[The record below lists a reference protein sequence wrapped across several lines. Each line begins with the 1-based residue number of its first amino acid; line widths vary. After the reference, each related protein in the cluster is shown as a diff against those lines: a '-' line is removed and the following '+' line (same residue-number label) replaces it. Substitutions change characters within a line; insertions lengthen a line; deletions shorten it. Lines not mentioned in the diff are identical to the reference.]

1 MFSSV
6 GGAVSNS
13 SEGSEYNPNRYQDS
27 NGLNGQVNKQLSEIV
42 SVRCMDV
49 QLKLSLCC
57 LTVGIGID
65 FVMSMCVD

>member
-1 MFSSV
+1 MYSSV
-6 GGAVSNS
+6 GGAVSKN

-49 QLKLSLCC
+49 QLKLFSVLLDC
-57 LTVGIGID
+57 GHWH
-65 FVMSMCVD
+65 